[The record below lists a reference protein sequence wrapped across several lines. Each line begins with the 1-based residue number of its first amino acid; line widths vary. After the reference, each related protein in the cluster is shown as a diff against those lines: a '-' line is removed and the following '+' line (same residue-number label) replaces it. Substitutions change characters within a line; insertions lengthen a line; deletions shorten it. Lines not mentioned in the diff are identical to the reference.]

1 MQDNLIR
8 WALQLVVGELT
19 KRITPETLK
28 ALEALVVGALKKLA
42 DDFKVAAAKSE
53 SKWDDAAANALSA
66 LVDALIKSLAD

>member
-19 KRITPETLK
+19 KRITPETMK
-28 ALEALVVGALKKLA
+28 ALELLLVNALKKLA
-42 DDFKVAAAKSE
+42 EDFKVAAAKSE

-66 LVDALIKSLAD
+66 MVDALVKALAD